1 MNNISENP
9 LVSVI
14 VPVYNGEEYLG
25 EAIESIIS
33 QTYDPLEIIVVD
45 DGSTDSSREIIL
57 SFPQIKYIYQENKGH
72 AAARNQ
78 GIKASKGDFIAFLDA
93 DDFWV
98 PEKISMQISEFIADP
113 KLDIVTGHVRQ
124 FLDPQR
130 GSVGKEKLNTDLPPL
145 PGYSPIAIL
154 IKRDFLGV
162 VGLFHE
168 DVLVGEAISWFTKV
182 LEFKP
187 KIRMLPEVVA
197 IRRIHGGNLSIQHQ
211 QEKNKAI
218 IKILKTSLS
227 RRRSGDFR

>member
-33 QTYDPLEIIVVD
+33 QTYNPLEIIIVD
-45 DGSTDSSREIIL
+45 DGSTDSSRDIIL
-57 SFPQIKYIYQENKGH
+57 SFPQIKYIYQENAGH
-72 AAARNQ
+72 AAARNR
-78 GIKASKGDFIAFLDA
+78 GIKASEGEYIAFLDA

-98 PEKISMQISEFIADP
+98 PEKISRQVSEFKADP
-113 KLDIVTGHVRQ
+113 KLNIVTGHVRQ
-124 FLDPQR
+124 FIHPLKDTA
-130 GSVGKEKLNTDLPPL
+130 SKENVNSDLPPL

-154 IKRDFLGV
+154 IKRDFLEV

-182 LEFKP
+182 LECKP
-187 KIRMLPEVVA
+187 KIKLLPEVVA
-197 IRRIHGGNLSIQHQ
+197 MRRIHGGNLSIQHQ

-218 IKILKTSLS
+218 IKILKISLS
-227 RRRSGDFR
+227 RRRNGDYQ